1 MMRCECGV
9 GNKVP
14 PGSTWDSIPCPRCG
28 RDNPV
33 PKAQKSGDSQR
44 YQRTG
49 PGWQSFRCACGG
61 SVNLSPAFQGTET
74 ECPKCGQLIQID
86 R

>member
-1 MMRCECGV
+1 
-9 GNKVP
+9 
-14 PGSTWDSIPCPRCG
+14 
-28 RDNPV
+28 V